1 MDNVTSDPLTGLG
14 LAITLAGAWITA
26 RAVILKETNAIKIGV
41 ARWAGE
47 TDEENL
53 KMPIVQN
60 LLASSRGAR
69 RGLLFIAFGTALQ
82 FVPIAVRLLPAPLGV
97 TLATLNRRRPLR

>member
-1 MDNVTSDPLTGLG
+1 MNDVTSDVLTGLG

-26 RAVILKETNAIKIGV
+26 RAVILKEADAIKIGV
-41 ARWAGE
+41 PRWAGE
-47 TDEENL
+47 TNEENL
-53 KMPIVQN
+53 QMPMVQN

-82 FVPIAVRLLPAPLGV
+82 IVPIAIRLFS
-97 TLATLNRRRPLR
+97 LAFA

>member
-1 MDNVTSDPLTGLG
+1 MDNVTSDILTGFG

-26 RAVILKETNAIKIGV
+26 RAVILKEANAIHIGLP
-41 ARWAGE
+41 RWAGE

-53 KMPIVQN
+53 QMPLVQN

-69 RGLLFIAFGTALQ
+69 RGLLFIAGGTALQ
-82 FVPIAVRLLPAPLGV
+82 IVPIAVRLV
-97 TLATLNRRRPLR
+97 SLAFA

>member
-1 MDNVTSDPLTGLG
+1 MENVISDILTGLG

-26 RAVILKETNAIKIGV
+26 RAVILKKADAISIGLPP
-41 ARWAGE
+41 WAGE

-53 KMPIVQN
+53 QLPMVQN

-69 RGLLFIAFGTALQ
+69 RGLLFIAGGTALQ
-82 FVPIAVRLLPAPLGV
+82 IVPIGIRLV
-97 TLATLNRRRPLR
+97 SLAFA

>member
-1 MDNVTSDPLTGLG
+1 MDIVTSDILAGIG
-14 LAITLAGAWITA
+14 LAFTLAGAWITA
-26 RAVILKETNAIKIGV
+26 RAVILKEADAIHIGV
-41 ARWAGE
+41 PRWAGK

-53 KMPIVQN
+53 QLPMVQN

-82 FVPIAVRLLPAPLGV
+82 IVPIAVRLFL
-97 TLATLNRRRPLR
+97 LAFA